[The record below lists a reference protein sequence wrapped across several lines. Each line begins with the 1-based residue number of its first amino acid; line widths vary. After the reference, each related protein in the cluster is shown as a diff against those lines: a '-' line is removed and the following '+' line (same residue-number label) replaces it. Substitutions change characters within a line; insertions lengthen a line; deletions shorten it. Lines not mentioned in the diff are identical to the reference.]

1 MRNARTRY
9 IGFDMDDC
17 VGHVHFLYPLANE
30 FIKDHAFIRKAA
42 AVLAACERRRETGFF
57 RPCIA
62 EVMCAVY
69 DAIRSRKI
77 HGAFLFSNNS
87 NQHTVEFVGLVME
100 AMVQQERELSKT
112 PHLFEMAISF
122 HSPERQV
129 ATEGETGVKDWAA
142 ITNSLHHHRLPL
154 PTSHSDLLF
163 FDDKKHVL
171 TGEIPHYTVVPAYH
185 SRASLAD
192 AIGPIEPHVPASLR
206 DRWNKLNGHG
216 AVRHFVPTEDE
227 GGRTAFLGAI
237 QRFLGVPAGKSG
249 KSGKSRRTGR
259 KTRRRTRKNRRL

>member
-1 MRNARTRY
+1 MTRTRY

-30 FIKDHAFIRKAA
+30 FIKDRAFIRKAA
-42 AVLAACERRRETGFF
+42 AVLATCERRRETGFF
-57 RPCIA
+57 RPCIT

-100 AMVQQERELSKT
+100 AMVQQERELSET

-122 HSPERQV
+122 HSPER
-129 ATEGETGVKDWAA
+129 GEKTGIKDWAA

-163 FDDKKHVL
+163 FDDKTHVL

-192 AIGPIEPHVPASLR
+192 AIKPIEPHVPASLR
-206 DRWNKLNGHG
+206 DRWKRITGQARG
-216 AVRHFVPTEDE
+216 GTRHFVPTEDE
-227 GGRTAFLGAI
+227 GGQRAFLGAI
-237 QRFLGVPAGKSG
+237 QRFLDMPTGKTG
-249 KSGKSRRTGR
+249 KTGKSRRAER

>member
-1 MRNARTRY
+1 
-9 IGFDMDDC
+9 MDDC

-30 FIKDHAFIRKAA
+30 FIKDKAFLRKAA
-42 AVLAACERRRETGFF
+42 AVLATCERRRETGFF

-69 DAIRSRKI
+69 DAIRSHKI

-87 NQHTVEFVGLVME
+87 NQHLVEFVGLVLE

-112 PHLFEMAISF
+112 PHLFDMTISIE
-122 HSPERQV
+122 SPER
-129 ATEGETGVKDWAA
+129 GEVTGVKDWAA
-142 ITNSLHHHRLPL
+142 ITRCLRHHRLPV

-192 AIGPIEPHVPASLR
+192 AIKPIEPHVPASLR
-206 DRWNKLNGHG
+206 DRWKRLNGHG
-216 AVRHFVPTEDE
+216 ATRHFVPTED
-227 GGRTAFLGAI
+227 GGGQTAFLGAI
-237 QRFLGVPAGKSG
+237 QRFLADTRPRS
-249 KSGKSRRTGR
+249 SSRRTR
-259 KTRRRTRKNRRL
+259 RTTRRGTRKNRRL